1 MGVEK
6 DSERRRGCR
15 GGRPGGRGSQP
26 GPDKSGAAGA
36 QRDAKGPLGPHEGPA
51 ARVLAKLEKSGQ
63 VLS

>member
-6 DSERRRGCR
+6 DSEGRRGCR

-36 QRDAKGPLGPHEGPA
+36 QRDAKGPLGPQEGSS
-51 ARVLAKLEKSGQ
+51 ARVLA
-63 VLS
+63 